1 LTSPAE
7 TKQEVTAA
15 SKPAAHSPR
24 VKKKSPLID
33 AFTPNTEVTKATQ
46 RSIAVLTALFLLL
59 IWQFF
64 PQTVIPRPLEVTA
77 AIAELWRQGLAAEL
91 YVSLMVQAES
101 ILIALFASL
110 LLADST
116 VLPALRPLVAFI
128 SKWRFIGLGAL
139 VVFFGQIIS
148 GAGLKILLLV
158 LSMSVF
164 YITSMVEVVA
174 DIPREEFDHAR
185 TLGYSQWGVVWE
197 VVVLGKRDLA
207 LEMLRQNAAMG
218 WMMLTMVEGLVRSGG
233 GIGTLILN
241 ETKHFRLAHI
251 FGIVVVLLAVGL
263 FQDLILQFIRRQA
276 CPYADLKKA
285 RR

>member
-1 LTSPAE
+1 LSSPAE
-7 TKQEVTAA
+7 TTKTESPLAIPA
-15 SKPAAHSPR
+15 KPE
-24 VKKKSPLID
+24 VKKRSALID
-33 AFTPNTEVTKATQ
+33 AFTPNKDVTRAAQ
-46 RSIAVLTALFLLL
+46 RLIGALTALVLLL
-59 IWQFF
+59 AWQFF
-64 PQTVIPRPLEVTA
+64 PQTIIPRPLEVA
-77 AIAELWRQGLAAEL
+77 SAISELWSQGLPAEL
-91 YVSLMVQAES
+91 YVSLTVQAES
-101 ILIALFASL
+101 ILIALFVSL

-116 VLPALRPLVAFI
+116 VLPALRPFVAFI

-148 GAGLKILLLV
+148 GSGLKVLLLV

-164 YITSMVEVVA
+164 YITSMVQVVA

-197 VVVLGKRDLA
+197 VVVLGKRDQA

-233 GIGTLILN
+233 GIGTMILN

-251 FGIVVVLLAVGL
+251 FAIVIVLLAVGL
-263 FQDLILQFIRRQA
+263 LQDLLLRFIRSQA
-276 CPYADLKKA
+276 CPYADLKKT